1 MFVRHRLDID
11 LFNKSFDVCAGNEM
25 RREPSGL
32 SSSPPSAD
40 AKPLL
45 DGMRLLEGTPTNNMV
60 ELAFSFN
67 GAPTGLSLMLTYG
80 VLCACGC

>member
-1 MFVRHRLDID
+1 LI
-11 LFNKSFDVCAGNEM
+11 LICSFDVCAGNEM

-32 SSSPPSAD
+32 SSSPPFAD

-45 DGMRLLEGTPTNNMV
+45 DGMRLLEGTPTNNV
-60 ELAFSFN
+60 AELAFSFQDI
-67 GAPTGLSLMLTYG
+67 PTGLSLMLTYG